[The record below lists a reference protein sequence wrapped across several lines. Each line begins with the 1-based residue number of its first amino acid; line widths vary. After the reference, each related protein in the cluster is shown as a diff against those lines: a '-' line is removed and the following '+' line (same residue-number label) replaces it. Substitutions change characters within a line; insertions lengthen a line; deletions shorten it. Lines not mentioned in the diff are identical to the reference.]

1 MQLAYRHDERL
12 GESYEALDGKKISQ
26 KGRRASAIQYW
37 GPRAWQSA
45 GASPAAGQ
53 NMRHAVDEVAADVHK
68 MLRQHIGAE
77 TPAQLIAALC
87 VGMLCRQQI
96 CCCLAYVCPAWH
108 IYPAVWQPKKPK
120 QCSSSHDVELH
131 TSKIA
136 SQAQFP
142 RGSLGHSCRVTKQQ
156 SVSTWKAA

>member
-1 MQLAYRHDERL
+1 MNDLAKAMRRWTEKKNLPKRKASFCNSILRSTCMAIGWGQSCRGSKYAALLLMKLQQTSTKCSGNILEQKHQLNWL
-12 GESYEALDGKKISQ
+12 
-26 KGRRASAIQYW
+26 RRCASECSV
-37 GPRAWQSA
+37 GSRF
-45 GASPAAGQ
+45 
-53 NMRHAVDEVAADVHK
+53 VAALHMFV
-68 MLRQHIGAE
+68 
-77 TPAQLIAALC
+77 
-87 VGMLCRQQI
+87 
-96 CCCLAYVCPAWH
+96 PAWH